1 MLYLLVDIGSVL
13 IEICAPDTC
22 YAAYSHP
29 HTIGDLTLIPNLN
42 SALYWLGS
50 DTCFNRLKNI
60 GMTKIGGHTS
70 FVKLRQLWA
79 DFLDERKILTDEWI
93 SVHKMNPLTIYK
105 KRIKNNYTTKH
116 DLKTKFLNSLE
127 KLKHSLI

>member
-1 MLYLLVDIGSVL
+1 
-13 IEICAPDTC
+13 
-22 YAAYSHP
+22 
-29 HTIGDLTLIPNLN
+29 
-42 SALYWLGS
+42 
-50 DTCFNRLKNI
+50 
-60 GMTKIGGHTS
+60 MTKIGGHTS